1 MSTAAYENEWHACRA
16 DGVDKVGLLRLARK
30 IAHSFMD
37 RFFQD
42 DTYQADCIELLC
54 EMGTAFDDPVLNQI
68 ASATLFEIIIE
79 QLCDEFEDRQLE
91 IYNRVMGQTV
101 TFCRKH
107 PRGTELD
114 RQLKEFDLGSCEQ
127 LIGRAARIQEQA
139 SKWDNSR
146 TPSRIFILS
155 RITVGADV
163 AVVSVLLQRIQK
175 LFPRAELI
183 IIGGDKLEQLFGD
196 NPRVTIKKI
205 AYARRGGILER
216 FDSWFAARKILET
229 EIDTKTDEDY
239 LIIDP
244 DSRITQLG
252 ILPLAAE
259 NHYLFL
265 NTRKNSSD
273 GKHRSMAEIV
283 NHWVD
288 GTFGSS
294 DFCYPKIWLSDNV
307 MRMGRELTD
316 QLRHWGYERIT
327 AINMGVGG
335 NSRKRLGIDFEK
347 KLLLKLLQDPKTAI
361 LFDQGFGAKEKLTCA
376 ELLRAVEARGYAT
389 MEMDY
394 GAWSGG
400 AQKIRI
406 YAIHCRVAEMASLI
420 SSSDDFI
427 GYDSAG
433 QHIAA
438 ALKVPGVTIF
448 AGTNNPRFIRRW
460 SVSGDT
466 HTRIVHVNTLSDA
479 QGLDHVEIV
488 ERILYQRCPHEESPA
503 SKLTD
508 RNIMAVADA
517 SIGKQNRITKK

>member
-1 MSTAAYENEWHACRA
+1 MSLAAYENEWRACR
-16 DGVDKVGLLRLARK
+16 DSGDKVGLLRLARK

-68 ASATLFEIIIE
+68 ASSALFEIIIE

-91 IYNRVMGQTV
+91 IYNRVMAQIV
-101 TFCRKH
+101 TFCRRH
-107 PRGTELD
+107 TRGIELD
-114 RQLKEFDLGSCEQ
+114 RQLEEFDLDSCEQ
-127 LIGRAARIQEQA
+127 LIGRAARIQEQT
-139 SKWDNSR
+139 SNWDKCR
-146 TPSRIFILS
+146 TPKRIFILS
-155 RITVGADV
+155 RITIGADV

-175 LFPRAELI
+175 LFPQAELV
-183 IIGGDKLEQLFGD
+183 IIGESKLEQVFGD
-196 NPRVTIKKI
+196 NPRVTIKGI
-205 AYARRGGILER
+205 DYARRGGILER

-229 EIDTKTDEDY
+229 EIDPKPDEDY

-265 NTRKNSSD
+265 NTRKNSAD

-288 GTFGSS
+288 TTFGAS

-307 MRMGRELTD
+307 MRTGRELTD
-316 QLRHWGYERIT
+316 QLRQWGYERIT

-347 KLLLKLLQDPKTAI
+347 KLLLKLLQDPKTVI
-361 LFDQGFGAKEKLTCA
+361 LFDQGFGAKEKLTCS
-376 ELLRAVEARGYAT
+376 ELLRAVEAQGHAT
-389 MEMDY
+389 AELEF
-394 GAWSGG
+394 GAWSGV
-400 AQKIRI
+400 AENIRI
-406 YAIHCRVAEMASLI
+406 YAVQCSVAEMASLI
-420 SSSDDFI
+420 GAADDYI

-460 SVSGDT
+460 SGSGDT
-466 HTRIVHVNTLSDA
+466 QTRMVHVNTLSDA
-479 QGLDHVEIV
+479 KGLDHVEII
-488 ERILYQRCPHEESPA
+488 ERILHQRSAQAENPVSKIFHKNIVMVENA
-503 SKLTD
+503 STVTQK
-508 RNIMAVADA
+508 
-517 SIGKQNRITKK
+517 RITLK